1 MTPVNGDFDLKLRH
15 ALHAEVDSLE
25 PAEGGLER
33 IRRRT
38 RAPWLVRQASLM
50 LTECVDLARLIGIR
64 LEPGFAGAR
73 VAIAA
78 RGGSRAAFVGLLS
91 STVAVLGS
99 MIMPPR
105 RRGAAHR
112 SGPGGPA
119 GPGVPDGPGS
129 SPPGR
134 GRGGLGRPGRPGH
147 AGRPGS
153 NLGWLRPVLAVTG
166 AVVIVVAGV
175 YGLAQVRD
183 KLVLE
188 LFRGG
193 GSIPASPS
201 PGSSTGHEV
210 PTLTSQRPPV
220 IAPSGAGTTSAKPA
234 PKATCSPTP
243 GQRATPTP
251 APATTTPTPTTT
263 PPTPSTPGPTDSTTP
278 APTTSTA
285 GNEQSANAVSIRA
298 IVTNAAPATPCGGP
312 ASSGRASGA
321 ATS

>member
-1 MTPVNGDFDLKLRH
+1 MTPVNGDFDLMLRH
-15 ALHAEVDSLE
+15 ALHAEVDSID
-25 PAEGGLER
+25 PAEEGLER

-64 LEPGFAGAR
+64 LEPRFIGAR
-73 VAIAA
+73 AAIAA
-78 RGGSRAAFVGLLS
+78 RGGSWAAFAGLLS
-91 STVAVLGS
+91 STVAVLAGL
-99 MIMPPR
+99 IMPPR
-105 RRGAAHR
+105 RHGAAHR
-112 SGPGGPA
+112 SG
-119 GPGVPDGPGS
+119 
-129 SPPGR
+129 
-134 GRGGLGRPGRPGH
+134 PGH

-193 GSIPASPS
+193 GSVPASPG
-201 PGSSTGHEV
+201 PGVGTGRQV
-210 PTLTSQRPPV
+210 PTLNDQSPSAVAPPGV
-220 IAPSGAGTTSAKPA
+220 GTTSAKPT
-234 PKATCSPTP
+234 PTATCSPTP

-251 APATTTPTPTTT
+251 APATTSPTPTATPTT
-263 PPTPSTPGPTDSTTP
+263 SPPGPTESTTP

-285 GNEQSANAVSIRA
+285 GNEQSTNAVSIRA
-298 IVTNAAPATPCGGP
+298 LVTNAAPATQCGAP
-312 ASSGRASGA
+312 ASSGRAGSN

>member
-1 MTPVNGDFDLKLRH
+1 MTPVNGDFDLMLRH
-15 ALHAEVDSLE
+15 ALHAEVDSIE
-25 PAEGGLER
+25 PAKDGLER

-64 LEPGFAGAR
+64 LEPRFIGAR
-73 VAIAA
+73 AAIAA

-91 STVAVLGS
+91 SMVAVLAGL
-99 MIMPPR
+99 IMPPR

-112 SGPGGPA
+112 SGPGRPA
-119 GPGVPDGPGS
+119 GPGGSDGPGS
-129 SPPGR
+129 SPPVR
-134 GRGGLGRPGRPGH
+134 SRAGRPGH

-193 GSIPASPS
+193 GSVPASPG
-201 PGSSTGHEV
+201 PGAGTGHQV
-210 PTLTSQRPPV
+210 PTLNDQSPSV
-220 IAPSGAGTTSAKPA
+220 VAPFGAGSTSAKPT
-234 PKATCSPTP
+234 PTATCSPTP

-251 APATTTPTPTTT
+251 APTTTTSPTPTATPTT
-263 PPTPSTPGPTDSTTP
+263 PSPGPTDSTTP

-285 GNEQSANAVSIRA
+285 GNEQSADAVSIRA
-298 IVTNAAPATPCGGP
+298 LVTNAAPATQCGAP
-312 ASSGRASGA
+312 ASSGRASSN